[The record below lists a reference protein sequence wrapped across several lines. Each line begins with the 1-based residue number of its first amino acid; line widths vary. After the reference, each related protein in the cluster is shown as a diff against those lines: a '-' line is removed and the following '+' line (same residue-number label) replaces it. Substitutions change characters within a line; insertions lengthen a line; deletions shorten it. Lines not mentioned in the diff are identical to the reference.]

1 MLRSIILLVCL
12 CPHFI
17 FCVYVHGR
25 GEAHGGRKPA
35 ANGGGGQEG
44 YWRRGREV
52 AGTKILEV
60 VGSKKKRT
68 KL

>member
-1 MLRSIILLVCL
+1 MLQSILLVCL

-35 ANGGGGQEG
+35 ANGGGAGRLLEETK
-44 YWRRGREV
+44 RGRRNQDSR
-52 AGTKILEV
+52 GGGK
-60 VGSKKKRT
+60 
-68 KL
+68 